1 MAQIAQQDNLVIES
15 AKTLA
20 TLEAEIKAKL
30 VDCIKFGTIT
40 DVLLRTT
47 QAAGKVNTSK
57 ILAYLVDKSTPATPK
72 YSIVVMDSTVAAAP
86 AATLVALN

>member
-1 MAQIAQQDNLVIES
+1 MSQIAQQDNLVIES
-15 AKTLA
+15 KLTIA
-20 TLEAEIKAKL
+20 TLEADIKAKL

-40 DVLLRTT
+40 DALLKTT
-47 QAAGKVNTSK
+47 EAAGKVNTSK

-72 YSIVVMDSTVAAAP
+72 YSIIVINATAATP